1 MNVLQINAVY
11 GEKSTGTIMADIGSM
26 IEESGNHAFYAYQK
40 TNQPVQNGYRVGNP
54 FDWKIHALLARLF
67 GGQGFYSSFATK
79 KLIQQIEK
87 DKIDV
92 IHLHNLHSNFVN
104 VDMLLKYIA
113 KKDIATVI
121 TMHDCWWFTGKCFH
135 YVDCGCDRFTSGCGK
150 CPKRHA
156 APRSILFDT
165 SALCWAKKKKRL
177 LSVPRLKMVGC
188 SKWVCSEAK
197 KGFLQGCDIAQ
208 IYNGIDTSVFKPYD
222 TTDLKKQLR
231 IGDDFLVL
239 GMANKWLDVRNA
251 EVLQRIYAL
260 PEVQIVLLGCTQ
272 AQKTQLAAEFPHI
285 VAIGYVSGREEL
297 ARYYSMADVFVN
309 VTHADTLPTVNMES
323 ICCGTPVITY
333 DSCGS
338 PELVDSDSGI
348 VVPEDDVTG
357 LISALE
363 QVRNRKYT
371 SCWKIGK
378 NKFDKNIT
386 YGQYL
391 NLYSDIVQKGVFE

>member
-135 YVDCGCDRFTSGCGK
+135 YVDCGCDRFMTGCGK
-150 CPKRHA
+150 CPKRKV
-156 APRSILFDT
+156 PPKSVFFDT
-165 SALCWAKKKKRL
+165 SAKHWADKKKRL
-177 LSVPRLKMVGC
+177 LAIPRLKIVGC
-188 SKWVCSEAK
+188 SKWICDEAK
-197 KGFLQGCDIAQ
+197 KGFLKDYDIAQ
-208 IYNGIDTSVFKPYD
+208 VHNGIDTSIFKPYD
-222 TTDLKKQLR
+222 TKDLKERLNV
-231 IGDDFLVL
+231 GDDFLVL
-239 GMANKWLDVRNA
+239 GMANKWLDKRNA
-251 EVLQRIYAL
+251 EVMRLVYEAKDVR
-260 PEVQIVLLGCTQ
+260 IVLVGCTEE
-272 AQKTQLAAEFPHI
+272 QKMQLASEFPRI
-285 VAIGYVSGREEL
+285 ISIGYVSGREEL
-297 ARYYSMADVFVN
+297 AMYYNMADVFVN
-309 VTHADTLPTVNMES
+309 LTHADTLPTVNMES

-338 PELVDSDSGI
+338 PELVDSETGI
-348 VVPEDDVTG
+348 VVPEDDARG
-357 LISALE
+357 ILSAIE
-363 QVRNRKYT
+363 QVRNQHYPNCREV
-371 SCWKIGK
+371 GK
-378 NKFDKNIT
+378 NKFDRNIT
-386 YGQYL
+386 YERYV
-391 NLYSDIVQKGVFE
+391 NIYTDIVQNGVFK